1 MVVYTCNECSK
12 QFKQKGHYNTHL
24 NKKFPCKEKIEI
36 IEENGPKCDSV
47 DEIEEIHQ
55 EPPVPTNFNENLIEN
70 PPILTCLDCSK
81 TFTRSDALKRHV
93 DSRCK
98 VKKEKAKND
107 SILLQKIKE
116 LEEENKVIKQKIN
129 ILETTKTNKKTKNPT
144 QIINNNNINNINI
157 TNNNIVNN
165 VANFGTIDNNKVGND
180 FFYYSLTNFSG
191 LKPLIKFVE
200 FVHKNKKMKEY
211 NNVRIT
217 DLGRNLG
224 QIVENKVWVVEDA
237 NEITNKVI
245 DETYNYYEV
254 KFDELDEEIA
264 EKPQLVKTKIKR
276 NKRFI
281 CCMRGSDMFDLND
294 DGDYVDD
301 DGNKVS
307 SNDFKNGKKFE
318 DKLKK
323 QVKMMLKM

>member
-1 MVVYTCNECSK
+1 MVVHTCIRCK
-12 QFKQKGHYNTHL
+12 RDFG
-24 NKKFPCKEKIEI
+24 KKSAYIDHTNRKNPCKEKIVI
-36 IEENGPKCDSV
+36 IEETDLKNDIE
-47 DEIEEIHQ
+47 DEIEQIHQ
-55 EPPVPTNFNENLIEN
+55 QPPGSTNLNLNLIDV

-144 QIINNNNINNINI
+144 QIINNNINNINI

-165 VANFGTIDNNKVGND
+165 LANFGTIDNSKVGND

-254 KFDELDEEIA
+254 KFDELDEEIN
-264 EKPQLVKTKIKR
+264 EKTQLVKTKIKR

-307 SNDFKNGKKFE
+307 PNDLKNGKKFE

-323 QVKMMLKM
+323 QVKMLLKM

>member
-1 MVVYTCNECSK
+1 MVVYTCVNCTK
-12 QFKQKGHYNTHL
+12 KFKQKGHYNTHL
-24 NKKFPCKEKIEI
+24 NKKFPCNENIEKAIEHEDSEKIL
-36 IEENGPKCDSV
+36 V
-47 DEIEEIHQ
+47 IHQ
-55 EPPVPTNFNENLIEN
+55 EPLTNTNFNENPIDN
-70 PPILTCLDCSK
+70 PPNLTCKFCVK

-98 VKKEKAKND
+98 IKKQKDIND
-107 SILLQKIKE
+107 NMLLQKILE
-116 LEEENKVIKQKIN
+116 LEEKNKKMEEKIN
-129 ILETTKTNKKTKNPT
+129 ILETTKTNKKGKQPA
-144 QIINNNNINNINI
+144 QIINNNINI
-157 TNNNIVNN
+157 TNNTNNTNNIINN
-165 VANFGTIDNNKVGND
+165 VANFGTIDNKKVGND

-254 KFDELDEEIA
+254 KFDELDEEIN
-264 EKPQLVKTKIKR
+264 EKTQLVKTKIKR

-307 SNDFKNGKKFE
+307 PNDFKNGKKFE

-323 QVKMMLKM
+323 QVKMLLKM

>member
-1 MVVYTCNECSK
+1 MVVHKCIRCGLEFY
-12 QFKQKGHYNTHL
+12 
-24 NKKFPCKEKIEI
+24 KKNHHTFHINRKYPCKAI
-36 IEENGPKCDSV
+36 IIID
-47 DEIEEIHQ
+47 D
-55 EPPVPTNFNENLIEN
+55 EN
-70 PPILTCLDCSK
+70 PPGNDEINEIQILDPPEIRCNYCNQIFKRKDY
-81 TFTRSDALKRHV
+81 LKKHV
-93 DSRCK
+93 DLRCK
-98 VKKEKAKND
+98 VKKEKDKND
-107 SILLQKIKE
+107 NILLQKILE
-116 LEEENKVIKQKIN
+116 LEEKNKIIEEENKVIKQKIN
-129 ILETTKTNKKTKNPT
+129 ILETTKTNKKIKNPT
-144 QIINNNNINNINI
+144 QIINNNINNINI
-157 TNNNIVNN
+157 TNNTNNNIVNN
-165 VANFGTIDNNKVGND
+165 LANFGTIDNNKVGND

-254 KFDELDEEIA
+254 KFDELDEEIN
-264 EKPQLVKTKIKR
+264 EKTQLVKTKIKR

-307 SNDFKNGKKFE
+307 PNDFKNGKKFE